1 MTAMVFQP
9 RFVGLMTV
17 CLIYDSESLYGN
29 MIFPQTYKERS
40 VDATPL

>member
-9 RFVGLMTV
+9 RNVGLILV

-29 MIFPQTYKERS
+29 MIFPQTNKERS
-40 VDATPL
+40 VEATPL

>member
-29 MIFPQTYKERS
+29 MIFPQT
-40 VDATPL
+40 

>member
-9 RFVGLMTV
+9 RNVSLMTV